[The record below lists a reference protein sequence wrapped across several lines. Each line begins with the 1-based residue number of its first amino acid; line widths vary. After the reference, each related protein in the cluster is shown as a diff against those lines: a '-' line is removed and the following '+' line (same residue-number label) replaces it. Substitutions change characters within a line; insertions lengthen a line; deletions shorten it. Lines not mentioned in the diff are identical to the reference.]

1 MSHFHHWSPLCVFGT
16 AARLKLL
23 KWELFNVTVQLETLQ
38 WLLIFLWVKTKL
50 TYEDLWNLVAFFFCD
65 LISIFSL
72 LVICM
77 QIYLPPFCFS
87 NSKLCS
93 RLKASALGIL
103 LISRH
108 LGLSKMSYKTLGS
121 QKKSFGMIQNVHGHV
136 LSMQNGFWQ
145 EQISRTFWHES
156 KVLWTFWRGKS
167 VLQVFS
173 QISPLCSLLQ
183 IYVNCSL
190 LGSVASAVLSES
202 VRVR

>member
-1 MSHFHHWSPLCVFGT
+1 MSHFHHWSPLCIFGT

-77 QIYLPPFCFS
+77 QTYLPPFCFS

-108 LGLSKMSYKTLGS
+108 LGLSKMSIRHLDHR
-121 QKKSFGMIQNVHGHV
+121 KSHLVWSKMFMGMSCPCKMVFDRSNYQELSGMNQRSYEHFGEEKVSCKSSPKYLHCA
-136 LSMQNGFWQ
+136 LSFRSML
-145 EQISRTFWHES
+145 T
-156 KVLWTFWRGKS
+156 
-167 VLQVFS
+167 
-173 QISPLCSLLQ
+173 
-183 IYVNCSL
+183 
-190 LGSVASAVLSES
+190 VAF
-202 VRVR
+202 